1 MPKMDWKS
9 LLCNLLDCGYLD
21 LQMIED
27 ADENY
32 VLEAIDYLKNEGLE
46 ISLNGILDTMFFD
59 AKNNL
64 MEAVEARVDV
74 LEENEDELD
83 EDEREE
89 LADMRKLN
97 PDEDITWFINWS
109 DSHIYINEDVE
120 AVYRNWFGGLI
131 DDLENK
137 MGIVFE

>member
-27 ADENY
+27 ADEDY

-120 AVYRNWFGGLI
+120 TVYRNWFGGLI
-131 DDLENK
+131 DDLESK
-137 MGIVFE
+137 MGIEFE

>member
-27 ADENY
+27 ADEDY
-32 VLEAIDYLKNEGLE
+32 VLEAIDRLKNEGLE
-46 ISLNGILDTMFFD
+46 ISLNGILDAMFFD

-83 EDEREE
+83 EDGREE

-109 DSHIYINEDVE
+109 DSHIYISEDVE

-137 MGIVFE
+137 MGIEFE

>member
-21 LQMIED
+21 LQTLDD
-27 ADENY
+27 ADEDY
-32 VLEAIDYLKNEGLE
+32 VLEAIDSLKGEGLE
-46 ISLNGILDTMFFD
+46 VSLNRILDEMFFKV
-59 AKNNL
+59 KNDL
-64 MEAVEARVDV
+64 TEAVEARLND
-74 LEENEDELD
+74 LEDNEDELD

-97 PDEDITWFINWS
+97 PGEDITWFINWS
-109 DSHIYINEDVE
+109 DSHIYIGEETE
-120 AVYRNWFGGLI
+120 AIYRNWFDDLI

-137 MGIVFE
+137 MGIEFE